1 MQFYILSRYDPSTA
15 NMGIETYVGRISSQ
29 LTGMGHSCI
38 VLCGGGCRQQRGN
51 EQGKRELRAVK
62 ICRVRDSTIPFIGS
76 YQFNMNLERA
86 LAEALTSETVDVLY
100 CNGSG
105 PARAYSHVRALNKSA
120 VFVYHAHD
128 CVASELDEVR
138 RHRSVG
144 PYFLAVH
151 ELLIRYERAALLSS
165 DVIITTSK
173 ATKQDITKKYAVDP
187 NKIWALG
194 LGIPGDYSVGFEI
207 SDPEPPCFLTIGAGI
222 RRNIRSFLDALLIL
236 RDLRG
241 INVQSVIL
249 RDDDMSH
256 RLFAE
261 KHQLE
266 VTFLNDVSDA
276 TLKHLYAK
284 CTALVMPSL
293 REGFCLPVIEAGA
306 FAKPT
311 IATAVGSLP
320 ELISHEVS
328 GLLLKDL
335 KPLTIADAME
345 VIIKDARLRNFLG
358 QNARRN
364 SEAYPIENIATKLV
378 QAIQDRKVT

>member
-1 MQFYILSRYDPSTA
+1 MRFSFLVRYDPSAA
-15 NMGIETYVGRISSQ
+15 NTGVEVSVGRISSQ

-38 VLCGGGCRQQRGN
+38 VLCGGVDPRQQRGS
-51 EQGKRELRAVK
+51 EQAAKRELRNVE

-76 YQFNMNLERA
+76 YQFNMNLERT

-100 CNGSG
+100 CNGAG
-105 PARAYSHVRALNKSA
+105 PARAYSRVRSLNKSA
-120 VFVYHAHD
+120 VFVYHVSD
-128 CVASELDEVR
+128 CMASELEEIR
-138 RHRSVG
+138 RHRFVD
-144 PYFLAVH
+144 PYFLARM
-151 ELLIRYERAALLSS
+151 ELLIRYERAGLLSS
-165 DVIITTSK
+165 DVIIATSES
-173 ATKQDITKKYAVDP
+173 TKQGITKKYGVDA
-187 NKIWALG
+187 NKVWTVG
-194 LGIPGDYSVGFEI
+194 RGIPRDYSVGFEI
-207 SDPEPPCFLTIGAGI
+207 SDPEPPCFLVIGARPGY
-222 RRNIRSFLDALLIL
+222 RRDIRSFLDALRVL

-276 TLKHLYAK
+276 TLKNLYAK

-293 REGFCLPVIEAGA
+293 REGFCSPVVEAGA

-320 ELISHEVS
+320 ELISHEVN

-335 KPLTIADAME
+335 EPLTIANAME
-345 VIIKDARLRNFLG
+345 IIIKDPGLRHFLG
-358 QNARRN
+358 QNAKRN
-364 SEAYPIENIATKLV
+364 SEAYAIENIATKLL
-378 QAIQDRKVT
+378 QAIQN